1 MRAINK
7 FDLYNRVTL
16 SDGTTPKERMTN
28 HCKNNII
35 YKSRRSPS
43 RKSVLIDSEQKDV
56 VIVSGSNNHVKTICA
71 LPNDII
77 YDGQIVEWEKS
88 HWLISDVDI
97 ESSVYY
103 KGVIH
108 QCNINLRW
116 QNKDGEI
123 ISRWCYAETNTA
135 DGIKEGNTLN
145 LTDGNLTLHLPLDNE
160 TRQLRLDRRFL
171 LDIEK
176 DNPTAYKLINR
187 NVVSGIYDE
196 NHEHGVYIITL
207 QKSERSHDRDNYELM
222 IADYFKPTEDKSV
235 GINCAIKFD
244 GSPTIKAGGYYK
256 SFNAVFY
263 DKDGSEISQ
272 EAIWNVAVIDEHK
285 KYFSIVNEGSTIKIK
300 ADNNEGIIGSKI
312 KIELCNSAQ
321 NCSAELYVKV
331 VAIL

>member
-1 MRAINK
+1 MSA
-7 FDLYNRVTL
+7 
-16 SDGTTPKERMTN
+16 
-28 HCKNNII
+28 
-35 YKSRRSPS
+35 
-43 RKSVLIDSEQKDV
+43 
-56 VIVSGSNNHVKTICA
+56 
-71 LPNDII
+71 
-77 YDGQIVEWEKS
+77 
-88 HWLISDVDI
+88 
-97 ESSVYY
+97 
-103 KGVIH
+103 
-108 QCNINLRW
+108 
-116 QNKDGEI
+116 
-123 ISRWCYAETNTA
+123 
-135 DGIKEGNTLN
+135 
-145 LTDGNLTLHLPLDNE
+145 
-160 TRQLRLDRRFL
+160 
-171 LDIEK
+171 

-222 IADYFKPTEDKSV
+222 IADYFKPAEDKAV